1 MTREEAI
8 EEVNK
13 VFEPA
18 FANYI
23 ITALTEGATVS
34 DIQRRWGR
42 AYEAGVKDGLEQ
54 EPNTWSLDD
63 AREDFMY
70 DVYNTLDFLPTNEEA
85 NQIIDSFDRV
95 TSSIKQEP
103 FKPMVEIDLY
113 SVIKQ
118 KYIEREVLDKISAEI
133 YNAIEFERKWL
144 CDAGHTSKD
153 IDIALNAIKSKVKDV
168 LEKGAESEDE

>member
-1 MTREEAI
+1 MTREEAVKEI
-8 EEVNK
+8 EK
-13 VFEPA
+13 AFEPA

-23 ITALTEGATVS
+23 IIALTEGATVS
-34 DIQRRWGR
+34 DIQHRWGR

-118 KYIEREVLDKISAEI
+118 SYIEREVLDKIRSEI
-133 YNAIEFERKWL
+133 E
-144 CDAGHTSKD
+144 D
-153 IDIALNAIKSKVKDV
+153 INLNEVATKYEDRFYGFQREVINILDKFK
-168 LEKGAESEDE
+168 AESEDKE

>member
-1 MTREEAI
+1 MTKEEAEKYAENMAYREAI
-8 EEVNK
+8 YNLKQAKSVPYRKATFIKVN
-13 VFEPA
+13 ELI
-18 FANYI
+18 N
-23 ITALTEGATVS
+23 E
-34 DIQRRWGR
+34 
-42 AYEAGVKDGLEQ
+42 LEQ
-54 EPNTWSLDD
+54 EP
-63 AREDFMY
+63 
-70 DVYNTLDFLPTNEEA
+70 
-85 NQIIDSFDRV
+85 
-95 TSSIKQEP
+95 
-103 FKPMVEIDLY
+103 MVKIDLY